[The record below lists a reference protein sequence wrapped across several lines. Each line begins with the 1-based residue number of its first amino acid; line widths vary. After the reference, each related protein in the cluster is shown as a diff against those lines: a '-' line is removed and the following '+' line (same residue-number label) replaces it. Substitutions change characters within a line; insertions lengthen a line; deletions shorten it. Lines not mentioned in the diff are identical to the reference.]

1 MSYNEIKCVASSVQ
15 HANHFYFLFIALAI
29 QPVENLT
36 AVVDEHTPS
45 IILKWDRPSNAGG
58 VTAYDVRYQPSNSWW
73 ITPYHRM
80 TVTAPATSVLLA
92 RNSGLHLPAIYNFEV
107 RARDANCEGQWSKIS
122 EYNGT
127 YRMFDLIY
135 GC

>member
-1 MSYNEIKCVASSVQ
+1 MVSQCKW
-15 HANHFYFLFIALAI
+15 FLFLSIALAI
-29 QPVENLT
+29 QPVENLRL
-36 AVVDEHTPS
+36 VVDKHKPS
-45 IILKWDRPSNAGG
+45 MILKWDQPSSGG
-58 VTAYDVRYQPSNSWW
+58 DVTAYDVRYQPSNSWW